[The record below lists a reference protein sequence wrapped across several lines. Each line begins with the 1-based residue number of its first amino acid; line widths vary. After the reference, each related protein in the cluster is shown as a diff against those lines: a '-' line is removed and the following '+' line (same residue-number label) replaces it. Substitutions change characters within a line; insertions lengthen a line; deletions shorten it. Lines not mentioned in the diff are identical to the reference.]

1 MKAFG
6 QITLSVVNDGE
17 QGLPGTP
24 AINVVIANEA
34 QSIPCTNSGIV
45 SKQLL
50 LEIPFSGYEG
60 FDKVAC
66 EVSVGLLPPGM
77 SHTSENATP
86 DKDGLVT
93 LNISENSDLGGSE
106 ILNGTIPLT
115 FTIKGNKITKQF
127 SWTKT
132 KDGAAGS
139 AARIYSIEP
148 STLIVKKMVGDK
160 FSPDSITFSSFYKD
174 GNSVSVHSY
183 SGRFIVER
191 STNGTSFDVVYS
203 SSRDETQT
211 VYQLKKDDVAIR
223 ATLCASG
230 GITRKLDSQTV
241 AVLNDGSNTNSGGVN
256 LVEET
261 NRGDKNWKWNMETGD
276 YTTSVES
283 FQKINCAKLTR
294 GSLAQT
300 GWSYILYSK
309 IMPEKY
315 KPNEDYMISFDVK
328 SNVTTSINAYLCDEN
343 SVKNTNDLGETYT
356 AIKNEIVKDE
366 WKQCVF
372 QVRTKKTIPN
382 TRQQVLYLTDMDSKP
397 NTYYMFKNLQ
407 IERGTIVTDWKPAPE
422 DVKNDVS
429 SLEETIITKIGL
441 EVDNLNKKISAKVD
455 QSKFNQYIGENGEII
470 TGINDKVND
479 VQIGLD
485 GINTKVSEVQST
497 LDKKADGS
505 TVQTLSQEFSEF
517 KQSTEGFQQTVV
529 KDYVTKKGLGEEL
542 KKNASFT
549 ISLTNDDHTIPTDS
563 QGNNGNYAG
572 CETTVAATFGSEDV
586 TKDCSF
592 TQSPSEG
599 VTGTWNSGTFTYT
612 VTNMTTDTG
621 YVDITG
627 NYTVTIDEK
636 QQVKTSTKRFVLS
649 KRKDSNAENA
659 IVYILQASDTI
670 IKKLTETTFDP
681 AKITFSAFYRE
692 GASAQKKFKGV
703 FKISE
708 AEGNGSF
715 IEKYSSK
722 VLENEVVYTPKSKS
736 VQKIQCI
743 LYKDLN
749 RTEELDRHTI
759 TIVSDA
765 TVDIGCRNLIHNSKT
780 MLFDAYGF
788 VNAPKNIYATDQ
800 DGYRLTDENGNRLIY

>member
-1 MKAFG
+1 MKAYG
-6 QITLSVVNDGE
+6 QITLTVVNDGE
-17 QGLPGTP
+17 QGKPGTP
-24 AINVVIANEA
+24 ALNVVVANES
-34 QSIPCTNSGIV
+34 QSIPCTNAGLV
-45 SKQLL
+45 SKQML
-50 LEIPFSGYEG
+50 LEIPFTGYEG
-60 FDKVAC
+60 FTKIAC
-66 EVSVGLLPPGM
+66 EVTVGELPSGI
-77 SHTSENATP
+77 SHTVENATP
-86 DKDGLVT
+86 EKEGKVI
-93 LNISENSDLGGSE
+93 LNIAKNATLGGAD
-106 ILNGTIPLT
+106 ILNGVINLT
-115 FTIKGNKITKQF
+115 FTLKGQSVVKQF

-132 KDGAAGS
+132 KDGANGS
-139 AARIYSIEP
+139 ARVYMLQP
-148 STLIVKKMVGDK
+148 STLIVKKLSGDK
-160 FSPDSITFSSFYKD
+160 FSPEAVTFSGFYKD
-174 GNSVSVHSY
+174 GNAAATNEY
-183 SGRFIVER
+183 SGRFIIER
-191 STNGTSFDVVYS
+191 SINGTTF
-203 SSRDETQT
+203 ET
-211 VYQLKKDDVAIR
+211 VYTSSKDEAISIYKVQKDDAAIKC
-223 ATLCASG
+223 TLCASG
-230 GITRKLDSQTV
+230 SITNKLDYQTV
-241 AVLNDGSNTNSGGVN
+241 TVLNDGSNTNSGGVN

-261 NRGDKNWKWNMETGD
+261 NRGDKNWRWNMEIGD
-276 YTTSVES
+276 YTTSAES
-283 FQKINCAKLTR
+283 SNKINCAKLTR
-294 GSLAQT
+294 GSLAQS

-309 IMPEKY
+309 IMPGKY
-315 KPNEDYMISFDVK
+315 KPDEDYMISFDVK

-356 AIKNEIVKDE
+356 VIKNEIVKDE

-372 QVRTKKTIPN
+372 QVRTKKTLPSA
-382 TRQQVLYLTDMDSKP
+382 RQQVLYLTDMDSKP

-422 DVKNDVS
+422 DISNGMS
-429 SLEETIITKIGL
+429 LLEETIITKIGL

-455 QSKFNQYIGENGEII
+455 QTKFNQYVGENGEII

-517 KQSTEGFQQTVV
+517 KQSSEGFQQTVV
-529 KDYVTKKGLGEEL
+529 KDYVTKKGLSEEL

-572 CETTVAATFGSEDV
+572 CETTVTATFGSEDV

-599 VTGTWNSGTFTYT
+599 VTGTWNAGTYTYT

-627 NYTVTIDEK
+627 NYTVAIDEK

-659 IVYILQASDTI
+659 VVYILQASDTI

-692 GASAQKKFKGV
+692 GASAQKKFKGI

-708 AEGNGSF
+708 AEGNGTF
-715 IEKYSSK
+715 IEKYSSQ

-749 RTEELDRHTI
+749 KSEELDRHTI
-759 TIVSDA
+759 TVVSDA
-765 TVDIGCRNLIHNSKT
+765 TVDIGCRNLIRNSKT

>member
-1 MKAFG
+1 MKAYG
-6 QITLSVVNDGE
+6 QITLTVVNDGE
-17 QGLPGTP
+17 QGKPGTP
-24 AINVVIANEA
+24 ALNVVVANES
-34 QSIPCTNSGIV
+34 QSIPCTNAGLV
-45 SKQLL
+45 SKQML
-50 LEIPFSGYEG
+50 LEIPFTGYEG
-60 FDKVAC
+60 FTKIAC
-66 EVSVGLLPPGM
+66 EVTVGELPSGI
-77 SHTSENATP
+77 SHTVENATP
-86 DKDGLVT
+86 EKDGKVI
-93 LNISENSDLGGSE
+93 LNVAKNATLGGAD
-106 ILNGTIPLT
+106 ILNGVINLT
-115 FTIKGNKITKQF
+115 FTLKGQSVVKQF

-132 KDGAAGS
+132 KDGANGS
-139 AARIYSIEP
+139 ARVYMLQP
-148 STLIVKKMVGDK
+148 STLIVKKLSGDK
-160 FSPDSITFSSFYKD
+160 FSPEAVTFSGFYKD
-174 GNSVSVHSY
+174 GNAAATNEY
-183 SGRFIVER
+183 SGRFIIER
-191 STNGTSFDVVYS
+191 SINGTTF
-203 SSRDETQT
+203 ET
-211 VYQLKKDDVAIR
+211 VYTSSKDEAISIYKVQKDDAAIKC
-223 ATLCASG
+223 TLCASG
-230 GITRKLDSQTV
+230 SITNKLDYQTV
-241 AVLNDGSNTNSGGVN
+241 TVLNDGSNTNSGGVN

-261 NRGDKNWKWNMETGD
+261 NRGDKNWRWNMEVGD
-276 YTTSVES
+276 YTTSAES
-283 FQKINCAKLTR
+283 SNKINCAKLTR
-294 GSLAQT
+294 GSLDQS

-315 KPNEDYMISFDVK
+315 KPDEDYMISFDVK

-343 SVKNTNDLGETYT
+343 SIKNTNDLGETYT

-366 WKQCVF
+366 WKQCIF
-372 QVRTKKTIPN
+372 QVRTKKTISSA
-382 TRQQVLYLTDMDSKP
+382 RQQVLYLTDMDSKP

-422 DVKNDVS
+422 DISNGMS

-455 QSKFNQYIGENGEII
+455 QTKFNQYVGENGEII

-529 KDYVTKKGLGEEL
+529 KDYVTKKGLSEEL

-599 VTGTWNSGTFTYT
+599 VTGTWNAGTYTYT

-659 IVYILQASDTI
+659 VVYILQASDTI
-670 IKKLTETTFDP
+670 IKKLTETTFNP

-708 AEGNGSF
+708 AEGNGTF
-715 IEKYSSK
+715 IEKYSSQ

-749 RTEELDRHTI
+749 KSEELDRHTI
-759 TIVSDA
+759 TVVSDA
-765 TVDIGCRNLIHNSKT
+765 TVDIGCRNLIRNSKT
-780 MLFDAYGF
+780 MLFDTYGF

-800 DGYRLTDENGNRLIY
+800 DGYRLTDENENRLIY